1 MCVCLPTAAT
11 MKQFDHVDVA
21 VDASVAAST
30 VALVAAATTS
40 AAAAAFAAASAAF
53 TSLFCFHSDLNFL
66 LHFIRLVARRAASA
80 FPLLFA

>member
-1 MCVCLPTAAT
+1 MCLPVAAT
-11 MKQFDHVDVA
+11 MKQFGHVDVA

-30 VALVAAATTS
+30 VAHVAAATAS
-40 AAAAAFAAASAAF
+40 AAASAAAAF

-66 LHFIRLVARRAASA
+66 LHFIRLVARRAASG

>member
-1 MCVCLPTAAT
+1 MCVCLPVAAT
-11 MKQFDHVDVA
+11 MKQFGHVDVA

-30 VALVAAATTS
+30 AALVAAATIS
-40 AAAAAFAAASAAF
+40 AAAVAAAASAAF

-66 LHFIRLVARRAASA
+66 LHFIRLVARRAASG